1 MSGFLSDDLLVD
13 TGDAAQGEA
22 QQNKDEKPAAVK
34 AEDDEA
40 PEASHE
46 TQDEEEGEEPE
57 AKPGEDDEEAAQ
69 DDEDEDEQPEG
80 APQTL
85 TVKID
90 GKEVEVPLE
99 EAVRG
104 YQRQA
109 DYSRKTQA
117 LSEDRKVFDSL
128 RSEFETERQS
138 VAQERGQYKALLGQL
153 EGALTQ
159 LAPKEPDWQAVLAEQ
174 GKEEYLLQRDN
185 WRAIQEQKQVI
196 EAERQRMSE
205 TETQEQRKAVTA
217 HIQKGMAQLA
227 EWEPKWKDQAV
238 RQKDFQDVFKY
249 AKDKLGFTDQDI
261 ANANDHRALY
271 GIYKAMKYDELQAQ
285 AATVRTSA
293 VKKGAKVLKAG
304 SASSTP
310 AAQQT
315 RSKQDAMKRL
325 VKGGG
330 RTEDAAG
337 ILENMLEL

>member
-40 PEASHE
+40 SEASHE
-46 TQDEEEGEEPE
+46 TQDEEEADEAE

-80 APQTL
+80 VPTVV

-90 GKEVEVPLE
+90 GKDMEVPLE
-99 EAVRG
+99 EAIRG

-117 LSEDRKVFDSL
+117 HAQDVKAFEGVRT
-128 RSEFETERQS
+128 EFETERQT
-138 VAQERGQYKALLGQL
+138 VAQERGQYKVLLGQL
-153 EGALTQ
+153 KTALDA
-159 LAPKEPDWQAVLAEQ
+159 LAPQEPDWQALFAAD
-174 GKEEYLLQRDN
+174 KNEYLIQRDN
-185 WRAIQEQKQVI
+185 WRAIQEQKQAV
-196 EAERQRMSE
+196 EAEAARVGE
-205 TETQEQRKAVTA
+205 TETQEQRKVLDT
-217 HIQKGMAQLA
+217 HIRKGMTQLA
-227 EWEPKWKDQAV
+227 EWEPKWKDTAV
-238 RQKDFQDVFKY
+238 RNADFQQVFKY

-330 RTEDAAG
+330 RAEDAAG
-337 ILENMLEL
+337 LLENWLEL